1 MIPGEEPTGRADFP
15 GGFMGT
21 LLDEAM
27 THHRSGR
34 LDAAEHGYRSLLVA
48 EPDQPDALHLLGV
61 ALCQQGRKLE
71 ALPWIEEA
79 IRQRPEIAAYHAA
92 RGEVLRELGQ
102 HVEAAGVL
110 ATALELD
117 PSLVAA
123 HNNLGLVRL
132 SHGQA
137 DRALASFDEAIRL
150 RPGFTTAQ
158 INRGEALQ
166 ALGRFDEAAAVYDQ
180 VLEREPENAWCHTY
194 LGHVLVELGDLDR
207 LDEAAAHCR
216 RAIELAPG
224 LGHAHCNL
232 GNVWSAMGRYEEAL
246 TAYRRAIDLDPTL
259 SLPWNNIGRVEQQL
273 NRFDAA
279 FAAYERAL
287 AMEPRAA
294 RFHTN
299 LAHLLAEHDRNAA
312 AIERYRIALECDP
325 NFAEAHHGLAG
336 AFLILGRR
344 AEARA
349 ALEQAIGLRPRM
361 PAPRIAMARILAED
375 GDFER
380 SNSHARELLADFPKL
395 SDAYSLLALNLR
407 ARLPDADLEAM
418 TALLDHAYYG
428 DGTRAGLA
436 FGIATVL
443 DSRGR
448 YEEAARFYQIANAR
462 QAAARA
468 HRGQTFDVDR
478 IVRDVDETIASFTPE
493 FFRAIRGLGSSSKR
507 PIFIVGMPRSGTTLT
522 EQILASHPSVF
533 GAGELD
539 DVLRL
544 ARELAGEPVRPS
556 GLARA
561 LLSHDRA
568 SIRGLADRYL
578 ARLGELDR
586 SAAHVVDKMPG
597 NYFHLGLIAALWPEA
612 RIILCRRDP
621 RDVAVSCWATFFG
634 ELRWANDLRV
644 IAQQII
650 QHDRLIAHWRAVLPI
665 PLIDVVY
672 EDLVA
677 DFEPQARRLVAAVG
691 LPWNPAC
698 LDFHSLKRTIRTA
711 SYGQVRQPIYFQSIG
726 RWRHYEAD
734 LAPLFETFARHDHPI
749 SGSGTRSA

>member
-1 MIPGEEPTGRADFP
+1 MS
-15 GGFMGT
+15 T

-34 LDAAEHGYRSLLVA
+34 LDAAEQGYRSLLVA

-61 ALCQQGRKLE
+61 ALCQQGRALE

-79 IRQRPEIAAYHAA
+79 IRRRPEIAAYHAA
-92 RGEVLRELGQ
+92 RGEVLRELGR
-102 HVEAAGVL
+102 HVEAAAAL
-110 ATALELD
+110 AKALELD
-117 PSLVAA
+117 PALASA

-132 SHGQA
+132 SQGQA

-166 ALGRFDEAAAVYDQ
+166 ALGRFEEAAAAYERE
-180 VLEREPENAWCHTY
+180 LEREPENAWVHTY
-194 LGHVLVELGDLDR
+194 LGHVLVELGDVDR
-207 LDEAAAHCR
+207 LAEAAAHCR

-232 GNVWSAMGRYEEAL
+232 GNAWSAMGRHEEAL
-246 TAYRRAIDLDPTL
+246 AAYRRAIDLDPTL

-279 FAAYERAL
+279 LAAYERAL

-294 RFHTN
+294 RFRTN
-299 LAHLLAEHDRNAA
+299 LAHLLAEQDRTTAA
-312 AIERYRIALECDP
+312 LEHYRIALECDP
-325 NFAEAHHGLAG
+325 NYAEAHHGLAAVFG
-336 AFLILGRR
+336 ILGRR

-349 ALEQAIGLRPRM
+349 ALEHAIRLRPRM
-361 PAPRIAMARILAED
+361 PAPRIALARMLAED
-375 GDFER
+375 GEFER
-380 SNSHARELLADFPKL
+380 SHAQARDLLADFPKFA
-395 SDAYSLLALNLR
+395 DVYSLLALNLR

-418 TALLDHAYYG
+418 TALLDHPYFD

-443 DSRGR
+443 DGRGR
-448 YEEAARFYQIANAR
+448 YEEAARFYEVANAQ

-468 HRGQTFDVDR
+468 QRGQTFDLDR
-478 IVRDVDETIASFTPE
+478 IVRNVDETIACFTPE
-493 FFRAIRGLGSSSKR
+493 FFRAIQGLGSPSTR

-539 DVLRL
+539 DVGRL
-544 ARELAGEPVRPS
+544 ARELAGEALKPS
-556 GLARA
+556 DLARA
-561 LLSHDRA
+561 LRSRDRA
-568 SIRGLADRYL
+568 SIQALADRYL
-578 ARLGELDR
+578 ARLEELDR
-586 SAAHVVDKMPG
+586 PAAHVVDKMPG

-621 RDVAVSCWATFFG
+621 RDVAFSCWATFFG

-665 PLIDVVY
+665 PVIEVVY
-672 EDLVA
+672 EELVT
-677 DFEPQARRLVAAVG
+677 DFEPQARRLVESVG
-691 LPWNPAC
+691 LAWHPDC
-698 LDFHSLKRTIRTA
+698 RDFHTLSRPIRTA
-711 SYGQVRQPIYFQSIG
+711 SFGQVRQPIYSRSVG
-726 RWRHYEAD
+726 RWKHYEAA
-734 LAPLFETFARHDHPI
+734 LAPVLETFACQDHPLP
-749 SGSGTRSA
+749 S